1 VAELTNTERRANGSY
16 RELQRIKQLET
27 ELERL
32 IVAVD
37 QRLKTAPANAGEETA
52 DAPPTMLAWLRQGLT
67 PKRGLAVLAGGSA
80 LLLLGWFGASRYY
93 ETRLAYAVQAE
104 LRPFTMELDAVIA
117 NIDADMALRL
127 QAAEEA
133 RTEVARA
140 YEDVVARQ
148 DSFDAAVADAEQRLA
163 AAGQSAAAAIE
174 QRLGA
179 ETGEL
184 ATKLD
189 GFEQRAAE
197 VDQGFTAVGQRL
209 TVLREQLPTLADG
222 VSALDAALLQSRTA
236 FDQAS
241 AEIDALKEGLPA
253 LVTTLAEQRAASAE
267 KDKTLQSLEQQIA
280 ALKGRAMSST
290 ETLEEV
296 AGEGEAKAARW
307 QAMDQEITSR
317 QEQVIRNLDLY
328 AESLK
333 TRVREFLDVLNGE
346 TLASDG

>member
-241 AEIDALKEGLPA
+241 AEIDAL
-253 LVTTLAEQRAASAE
+253 
-267 KDKTLQSLEQQIA
+267 
-280 ALKGRAMSST
+280 
-290 ETLEEV
+290 
-296 AGEGEAKAARW
+296 
-307 QAMDQEITSR
+307 
-317 QEQVIRNLDLY
+317 
-328 AESLK
+328 
-333 TRVREFLDVLNGE
+333 
-346 TLASDG
+346 